1 MREGPQAREALE
13 LLSLLWNHPVLTGLL
28 ILVFTPPF
36 FPLVVYFSPLLMY
49 TALCVVA
56 LVSIEKFKVG
66 GGPMQREN
74 HLGGDPGVS
83 TWVPTDRPGN
93 ASMHS
98 HFDYCDNYLRNLFN
112 NIHIAPV
119 TPMWTG
125 DNVGDATTTR
135 VTVQLHPQPVENNV
149 QAPTAAESDDDWWD
163 KWVKEYESRSGWGEQ
178 EGQASTTPE
187 IQTSERSR
195 APAPAPA
202 TTPSPTIIR
211 KESNKGV
218 SSMAPGTPIG
228 RDMCEEECP
237 SAPPAADTVAS
248 DAASHSNPMIPR
260 EELPSPF
267 QPPPPSPTRPS
278 CNQEEVVEA
287 VKFSDLQAQIFLMP
301 IRTDREKQVDRI
313 CVPAQEMYS
322 IPTRVDGERVSAAQ
336 ALKAINKLL
345 SVEKGGYTPANSL
358 PRNLD
363 SVVNAKTAKLGDSTA
378 TEPQVSLRKEAIS
391 PQLHEKVSAVAGKGH
406 AVKVSE
412 KNRNKF
418 DFGISTDVAGETP
431 LRQLKASR
439 SEKHSRV
446 SMGYSP
452 IPLRTSRG
460 LKSEKVPTPLHFSP
474 HLLQGSQL
482 LAPKGISPRLPN
494 LTTVPL
500 GNPVDKVPQWVYD
513 GIPKESAGSHV
524 KEAETAEE
532 KNTESFEHGVKVLS
546 HRKRRTHARRPLPI
560 EVDAETLQVRSFDF
574 STPNTPGSIST
585 ESVTPVA
592 SLRKKTSKQ
601 GSGASSPSRAS
612 GTGSLHGAAL
622 IAESI
627 APGLLP
633 IPIFQDFAAERTHE
647 NSDRHERTFAALI
660 ERSMLKSRAS
670 AAYSPRTPSSEAS
683 RDGAGVEVSSKKA
696 PVVASPRTASSAA
709 SLREATTATSTQQ
722 ASIMAFPR
730 RVSGAASP
738 QSPSVVASTHEVT
751 FAISSEGVSITAS
764 PRQASASSSSRR
776 SSVPSSPSMPHSRRR
791 LHGSKCATDQLTFAS
806 SSPRIEVSHCDAQP
820 GAEKKVKVLARAA
833 AEPPEEFTLIE
844 KNALL
849 VDSRI
854 QEDSIVAALSD
865 EEALHSGRN
874 LSPRR
879 SPTGKS
885 RRRLEPRRV
894 VTSEENDMFW
904 KTNSSL
910 RILESSS
917 DDERKSVTPRMSR
930 LIGKTVK
937 PLVWRSRSIENR
949 EDSD

>member
-406 AVKVSE
+406 AVEVSE
-412 KNRNKF
+412 KNRNKI

-627 APGLLP
+627 AP
-633 IPIFQDFAAERTHE
+633 
-647 NSDRHERTFAALI
+647 
-660 ERSMLKSRAS
+660 
-670 AAYSPRTPSSEAS
+670 
-683 RDGAGVEVSSKKA
+683 GVEVSSKKA